1 MSKIATTK
9 YPVNSIIKERWSARA
24 FSDKNISDDLL
35 NQFVEAASWA
45 ASSMNEQPWL
55 YYVAHRG
62 TPAFDQMAELLMSG
76 NRVWA
81 KDAAVLLL
89 SLAKKTFSNGN
100 SNRHYMHD
108 VGAANQ
114 NLMLEAT
121 ANGVLGHLMG
131 GFDVVKTKE
140 VFELSDDLDPIVF
153 IALGY
158 PGSAEQLPAPFNER
172 EVAARSRKELGDILV
187 KK

>member
-1 MSKIATTK
+1 MKKTATTQ
-9 YPVNSIIKERWSARA
+9 YPVSSLIKERWSARA
-24 FSDKNISDDLL
+24 FSDKNISEELL
-35 NQFVEAASWA
+35 NQFIEAASWA
-45 ASSMNEQPWL
+45 ASSMNEQPWM

-62 TPAFDQMAELLMSG
+62 TPAFDQMAGVLMPG
-76 NRVWA
+76 NQAWA

-89 SLAKKTFSNGN
+89 SLAKKNFSNGYP
-100 SNRHYMHD
+100 NRHYMHD

-131 GFDVVKTKE
+131 GFDLEKTKA
-140 VFELSDDLDPIVF
+140 VFEIAAELEPVVL

-158 PGSAEQLPAPFNER
+158 PGNADQLPAPFNER
-172 EVAARSRKELGDILV
+172 EVAPRSRKALSEILV
-187 KK
+187 RK

>member
-9 YPVNSIIKERWSARA
+9 YPVNSIIKERWSARS
-24 FSDKNISDDLL
+24 FTDKNISDDLL
-35 NQFVEAASWA
+35 NQFIEAASWA

-62 TPAFDQMAELLMSG
+62 TPAFDQMAELLMAG
-76 NRVWA
+76 NKSWA

-100 SNRHYMHD
+100 PNRHYMHD

-140 VFELSDDLDPIVF
+140 VFDLSDDLDPVVF

-187 KK
+187 RK

>member
-1 MSKIATTK
+1 MNKIATTH
-9 YPVNSIIKERWSARA
+9 YPVNSLIKERWSARA
-24 FSDKNISDDLL
+24 FSDKNISDELL

-62 TPAFDQMAELLMSG
+62 TPAFDQMAEVLMSG
-76 NRVWA
+76 NRIWA
-81 KDAAVLLL
+81 KDAAVLMI
-89 SLAKKTFSNGN
+89 SIAKKNFSNGN
-100 SNRHYMHD
+100 PNRHYMHD

-131 GFDVVKTKE
+131 GFDVAKTKE
-140 VFELSDDLDPIVF
+140 VFNLEEELDPVVI

-158 PGSAEQLPAPFNER
+158 PGNAEQLPAPFNER
-172 EVAARSRKELGDILV
+172 EVAPRTRKTLGEVLV

>member
-1 MSKIATTK
+1 MSKIANTQ
-9 YPVNSIIKERWSARA
+9 YDVNSLIKERWSARA
-24 FSDKNISDDLL
+24 FSDKNITDDLL
-35 NQFVEAASWA
+35 NQFIEAASWA

-55 YYVAHRG
+55 YYAAHRG
-62 TPAFDQMAELLMSG
+62 TPGFNQMVEVLMPG
-76 NRVWA
+76 NQTWA

-89 SLAKKTFSNGN
+89 SLARKTFTNGN
-100 SNRHYMHD
+100 PNRHYMHD

-140 VFELSDDLDPIVF
+140 IFELTDDLDPVVL

-172 EVAARSRKELGDILV
+172 EVAPRSRKALGEILV

>member
-1 MSKIATTK
+1 MSKIAITK

-24 FSDKNISDDLL
+24 FSDKNISDELL

-45 ASSMNEQPWL
+45 SSSMNEQPWV
-55 YYVAHRG
+55 YYTAHRG
-62 TPAFDQMAELLMSG
+62 TPAFNQMVEVLMPG
-76 NRVWA
+76 NQVWA
-81 KDAAVLLL
+81 KDSAALVL
-89 SLAKKTFSNGN
+89 SLGKKTFSNGN
-100 SNRHYMHD
+100 PNRHYMHD

-140 VFELSDDLDPIVF
+140 VFGLSEDLDPVVI

-172 EVAARSRKELGDILV
+172 EVAPRSRKALGEILV

>member
-24 FSDKNISDDLL
+24 FSEKNISDDLL

-187 KK
+187 RK

>member
-1 MSKIATTK
+1 MKKIANTQH
-9 YPVNSIIKERWSARA
+9 PVHALIKERWSARA
-24 FSDKNISDDLL
+24 FSDKNISDELL
-35 NQFVEAASWA
+35 NQFIEAASWA

-55 YYVAHRG
+55 YYAAHRG
-62 TPAFDQMAELLMSG
+62 TPAFNQMAEVLMPG
-76 NRVWA
+76 NQTWA
-81 KDAAVLLL
+81 KEAAVLLI
-89 SLAKKTFSNGN
+89 SVARKKFTNGN
-100 SNRHYMHD
+100 PNRHYMHD

-140 VFELSDDLDPIVF
+140 VFNLSEDLDPVVL

-172 EVAARSRKELGDILV
+172 EVAPRSRKELSEILI

>member
-1 MSKIATTK
+1 MNKIATTQ
-9 YPVNSIIKERWSARA
+9 YPVSSLIKERWSARA
-24 FSDKNISDDLL
+24 FSDKHISEELL

-81 KDAAVLLL
+81 KDAAVLLI
-89 SLAKKTFSNGN
+89 SLAKKNFSNGN
-100 SNRHYMHD
+100 PNRHYMHD

-131 GFDVVKTKE
+131 GFDVAKTKE
-140 VFELSDDLDPIVF
+140 VFAIEDDLDPVVI
-153 IALGY
+153 IALGF
-158 PGSAEQLPAPFNER
+158 PGSAEQLGAPFNER
-172 EVAARSRKELGDILV
+172 EVAPRARKELSTILMR
-187 KK
+187 K

>member
-24 FSDKNISDDLL
+24 FSDKNISEDLL
-35 NQFVEAASWA
+35 NQFIEAASWA
-45 ASSMNEQPWL
+45 SSSMNEQPWV
-55 YYVAHRG
+55 YYVAHKG
-62 TPAFDQMAELLMSG
+62 TPAFNQMADLLMAG
-76 NRVWA
+76 NKSWA

-89 SLAKKTFSNGN
+89 SLGKKTFSNGN
-100 SNRHYMHD
+100 PNRHYMHD

-140 VFELSDDLDPIVF
+140 DFDLSDELDPVVF

-172 EVAARSRKELGDILV
+172 EVTPRSRKELSEILI

>member
-1 MSKIATTK
+1 MKKIANTQH
-9 YPVNSIIKERWSARA
+9 PVHALIKERWSARA
-24 FSDKNISDDLL
+24 FSDKNISDELL
-35 NQFVEAASWA
+35 NQFIEAASWA

-55 YYVAHRG
+55 YYAAHRG
-62 TPAFDQMAELLMSG
+62 TPAFNQMAEVLMPG
-76 NRVWA
+76 NQTWA
-81 KDAAVLLL
+81 KEAAVLLI
-89 SLAKKTFSNGN
+89 SVARKKFINGN
-100 SNRHYMHD
+100 PNRHYMHD

-131 GFDVVKTKE
+131 GFDVPKTKE
-140 VFELSDDLDPIVF
+140 VFNLSEDLDPVVL

-172 EVAARSRKELGDILV
+172 EVAPRSRKALEEVLV

>member
-1 MSKIATTK
+1 MNKTANTQH
-9 YPVNSIIKERWSARA
+9 PVHTLIKERWSARA
-24 FSDKNISDDLL
+24 FSDKNISDELL

-45 ASSMNEQPWL
+45 ASSMNEQPWM
-55 YYVAHRG
+55 YYAAHRG
-62 TPAFDQMAELLMSG
+62 TEAFNQMVEVLMPG
-76 NRVWA
+76 NQAWA
-81 KDAAVLLL
+81 KDAAVLMI
-89 SLAKKTFSNGN
+89 SLAKKNFTNGHP
-100 SNRHYMHD
+100 NRHYMHD

-140 VFELSDDLDPIVF
+140 VFAIEEDLEPVVI

-172 EVAARSRKELGDILV
+172 EVAPRMRKELSAILV
-187 KK
+187 RK

>member
-1 MSKIATTK
+1 MSKIANTK
-9 YPVNSIIKERWSARA
+9 YDVNSLIKERWSARA

-35 NQFVEAASWA
+35 SQFIEAASWA

-55 YYVAHRG
+55 YYAAHRG
-62 TPAFDQMAELLMSG
+62 TPAFNQMVEVLMPG
-76 NRVWA
+76 NQTWA
-81 KDAAVLLL
+81 KEAAVLLI
-89 SLAKKTFSNGN
+89 SIARKTFSNGN
-100 SNRHYMHD
+100 PNRHYMHD

-140 VFELSDDLDPIVF
+140 VFELTDDLDPVVL

-172 EVAARSRKELGDILV
+172 EVAPRSRKELSEILV
-187 KK
+187 RK

>member
-1 MSKIATTK
+1 MNKIATTQ
-9 YPVNSIIKERWSARA
+9 YSVNSLIKERWSARA
-24 FSDKNISDDLL
+24 FSDKNISEELL

-45 ASSMNEQPWL
+45 ASSMNEQPWV
-55 YYVAHRG
+55 YYAAHRG
-62 TPAFDQMAELLMSG
+62 TEGFNQMLELLMPG
-76 NRVWA
+76 NKAWA
-81 KDAAVLLL
+81 KDAAVLMI
-89 SLAKKTFSNGN
+89 SLAKKNFSNGN
-100 SNRHYMHD
+100 PNRHYMHD

-140 VFELSDDLDPIVF
+140 VFHLEEELDPVVI

-158 PGSAEQLPAPFNER
+158 PGSPEQLPAPFNER
-172 EVAARSRKELGDILV
+172 EVAPRTRKELSAILI

>member
-1 MSKIATTK
+1 MSKIANTQ
-9 YPVNSIIKERWSARA
+9 YDINSLIKGRWSARA

-35 NQFVEAASWA
+35 NQFIEAASWA

-55 YYVAHRG
+55 YYAAHRG
-62 TPAFDQMAELLMSG
+62 TPAFELLVEVLMSG
-76 NRVWA
+76 NQTWA

-89 SLAKKTFSNGN
+89 SLARKTFTNGN
-100 SNRHYMHD
+100 PNRHYMHD

-140 VFELSDDLDPIVF
+140 VFGLTDDLDPVVV

-158 PGSAEQLPAPFNER
+158 PGNAEQLPAPFNER
-172 EVAARSRKELGDILV
+172 EVAPRLRKALGEILV

>member
-1 MSKIATTK
+1 MNKIANTQH
-9 YPVNSIIKERWSARA
+9 PVHTLIKERWSARA
-24 FSDKNISDDLL
+24 FSDKNISDELL

-45 ASSMNEQPWL
+45 ASSMNEQPWI

-62 TPAFDQMAELLMSG
+62 TPAFDQMAEVLMSG

-81 KDAAVLLL
+81 KDAAVLMI
-89 SLAKKTFSNGN
+89 SIAKKNFSNGN
-100 SNRHYMHD
+100 PNRHYMHD

-140 VFELSDDLDPIVF
+140 VFAIEEDLEPVVI

-172 EVAARSRKELGDILV
+172 EVAPRMRKELSAILV
-187 KK
+187 RK

>member
-1 MSKIATTK
+1 MNKTANTQ
-9 YPVNSIIKERWSARA
+9 YPVNSLIKERWSARA
-24 FSDKNISDDLL
+24 FSDKNISEELV
-35 NQFVEAASWA
+35 NQFVEAAAWA

-55 YYVAHRG
+55 YYAAHRG
-62 TPAFDQMAELLMSG
+62 TAAFEQMTNLLMPG
-76 NRVWA
+76 NQAWA

-89 SLAKKTFSNGN
+89 SIARKTFSNGN
-100 SNRHYMHD
+100 PNRHYMHD

-131 GFDVVKTKE
+131 GFDVIKTKE
-140 VFELSDDLDPIVF
+140 VFELTDDLDPVVV

-158 PGSAEQLPAPFNER
+158 PGNAEQLPAPFNER
-172 EVAARSRKELGDILV
+172 EVAPRSRKELGEILV
-187 KK
+187 RK